1 MPASGELW
9 TKPKVVISYKIRSLA
24 KESPFWSA
32 FGLWFAF
39 EPVMARRIGGSQ
51 KSWTRFG
58 PSFDDHTFVFTAKR
72 RDESLTWQVPDDDR
86 DLMDG
91 VGTWGTE
98 TRKGDDTF
106 ETLLLMGIQES
117 EDEQETD
124 NDA

>member
-1 MPASGELW
+1 MPASGGLW
-9 TKPKVVISYKIRSLA
+9 TKPKVVISYQIRSLA

>member
-1 MPASGELW
+1 MPASGGLW

-58 PSFDDHTFVFTAKR
+58 LSFDDHTFVFTAKR

-91 VGTWGTE
+91 IGTWGTE

>member
-1 MPASGELW
+1 MPASGGLW

-58 PSFDDHTFVFTAKR
+58 LSFDDHTFVLTAKR

-91 VGTWGTE
+91 IGTWGTE

>member
-1 MPASGELW
+1 
-9 TKPKVVISYKIRSLA
+9 
-24 KESPFWSA
+24 
-32 FGLWFAF
+32 
-39 EPVMARRIGGSQ
+39 MARRIGGSQ

-58 PSFDDHTFVFTAKR
+58 LSFDDHTFVLTAKR

-91 VGTWGTE
+91 IGTWGTE